1 MSSNPQ
7 HAQVLLAY
15 TRDSILASRSGYHT
29 LADYLPGT
37 GQIVTPRGDPAH
49 GWSLL
54 KARVLRRF
62 AFSRWYTAGSYTMER
77 LVRQRLGQ
85 GNTSA
90 VHLLW
95 CDRDMGFLDRWMDCQ
110 RHPLIGTFHQCAD
123 ELPRLIRRPSALRKF
138 AAIIIMSESQR
149 PYFQEQGVQADRIHC
164 ILHGVDTEYFT
175 PADDCRESRFTV
187 LSVGGTRRNFPLMRE
202 IAQKLQETSAIHF
215 EVVGPGDRRAV
226 FEGLSN
232 VRYHSGIS
240 DEALLHHYRQAGCY
254 LHLAE
259 AATANNALLEGLSCG
274 LPVITQRVG
283 GVPEYV
289 TTGCAKICPPNTS
302 EPILT
307 AIRAL
312 AGSPERQAAMGA
324 AARAHA
330 LTLDWRHVARLTQS
344 LYQSLN

>member
-1 MSSNPQ
+1 MSSSLQ
-7 HAQVLLAY
+7 DAQVLLAY
-15 TRDSILASRSGYHT
+15 TRDSILASRSGYHV

-37 GQIVTPRGDPAH
+37 GPIVTPRGDPTR

-77 LVRQRLGQ
+77 LVQQRLGQ
-85 GNTSA
+85 GNTRA

-95 CDRDMGFLDRWMDCQ
+95 CDRDMGFLDRWMDCL

-164 ILHGVDTEYFT
+164 ILHGVDTEHFA
-175 PADDCRESRFTV
+175 PADSRRADRFTV
-187 LSVGGTRRNFPLMRE
+187 LSVGGTRRDFPLMHE
-202 IAQKLQETSAIHF
+202 IAQKMQGTSAIHF
-215 EVVGPGDRRAV
+215 EIVGPGDRRAV

-232 VRYHSGIS
+232 VSYHSGIS
-240 DEALLHHYRQAGCY
+240 DEALLDHYRQAGCY

-289 TTGCAKICPPNTS
+289 TTGCAEICPPS
-302 EPILT
+302 ASAPIID
-307 AIRAL
+307 AIQAL
-312 AGSPERQAAMGA
+312 ASSPERQAAMRA

-330 LTLDWRHVARLTQS
+330 LTLDWRHAARLTQS